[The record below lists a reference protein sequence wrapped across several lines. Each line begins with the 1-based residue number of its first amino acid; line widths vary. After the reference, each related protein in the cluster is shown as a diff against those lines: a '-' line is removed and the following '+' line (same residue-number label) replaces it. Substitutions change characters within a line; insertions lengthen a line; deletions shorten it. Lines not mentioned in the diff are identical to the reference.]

1 MKRKRN
7 IVFVLLLMISVGVT
21 IAYLQSTDTFE
32 NIFKAGTYS
41 VVTHEEFVSPD
52 NWKPGD
58 TIPKTITTKNEGTV
72 PVMVRVR
79 FNEKWLSSNN
89 EELPLIDNNEPVAI
103 INFDNEVDWF
113 RFYDDGLYDANY
125 DGSIYDKIS
134 YYYFYYIDELAPGE
148 TTSSLIDSVTFNP
161 NYNGK
166 VTCIYNSLTN
176 SNECSSSDEY
186 MGGTY
191 TLGIT
196 VETVQADKYREVWG
210 DFAPILYN
218 YVGANPCTF
227 EGELVPGV
235 EYINGQYTY
244 KYGEDYIGNV
254 LFGNGWSVY
263 LTDKEST
270 SSVTSQLCSSIND
283 NPILSMADMFSGS
296 QAQSIDLSSFDTSNV
311 FDMSSMFSNS
321 NATSLDFSSFNTGN
335 VISMENMFSDSQVT
349 TLDLRNFDTSKVTD
363 MGGMFSNSN
372 ATTLDLSSFDTSNVF
387 LMSSMFSNSN
397 ATTIDLSSFDTSNVT
412 DMTDMFSDLNT
423 NVLNISNFNFDRVEV
438 SLGVINCINGSFISV
453 ITDTDNKAAYIY
465 NNIELGRNNILI
477 YVGNDLK
484 YSNGSDGPV

>member
-32 NIFKAGTYS
+32 NIFNAGTYS
-41 VVTHEEFVSPD
+41 VVTHEEFISPN

-161 NYNGK
+161 NYNGN
-166 VTCIYNSLTN
+166 VSCTYNSLTN

-218 YVGANPCTF
+218 YVGSNPCTF
-227 EGELVPGV
+227 NGELVKGV
-235 EYINGQYTY
+235 EYVNGQYTY
-244 KYGEDYIGNV
+244 IYGKDNFDNDLY
-254 LFGNGWSVY
+254 GNGWSVY

-270 SSVTSQLCSSIND
+270 SPVTSQLCSSIND
-283 NPILSMADMFSGS
+283 KPIISMINMFYGS

-311 FDMSSMFSNS
+311 MDMSSMFSYS
-321 NATSLDFSSFNTGN
+321 QAITLDLSGFDTGN
-335 VISMENMFSDSQVT
+335 VISMESMFSDSQVT
-349 TLDLRNFDTSKVTD
+349 TLDLSNFDTSKVTD

-372 ATTLDLSSFDTSNVF
+372 ATTL
-387 LMSSMFSNSN
+387 
-397 ATTIDLSSFDTSNVT
+397 DLSSFDTSNVT

-438 SLGVINCINGSFISV
+438 SLGAINCINGSISI
-453 ITDTDNKAAYIY
+453 ITDTDDKADYIY
-465 NNIELGRNNILI
+465 NNINLGLYNILI